1 MNELMIVA
9 NVAIVFGVVYKL
21 FELFVCKK
29 ERTMLIEKLPADFFY
44 EGKPKNL
51 DFSSVSLFSSFG
63 KFTALRFG
71 MLFLGLGC
79 GLILGYAIIQGTLVE
94 YFQDRPNWEIRDT
107 ASIVFGASTL
117 IGGGIGLVLSFII
130 EVIVLR
136 KK

>member
-1 MNELMIVA
+1 MEELMIVA
-9 NVAIVFGVVYKL
+9 NVAIVFGVIYKL

-29 ERTMLIEKLPADFFY
+29 ERTMLIEKLPADFFT
-44 EGKPKNL
+44 EGKFKNVDL
-51 DFSSVSLFSSFG
+51 SSVSLLSNFG

-79 GLILGYAIIQGTLVE
+79 GLLLGYCIVQNSMPEFFGNPGR
-94 YFQDRPNWEIRDT
+94 YIRDT
-107 ASIVFGASTL
+107 ASIIFGASTL